1 VNQTTSNHQICLTER
16 GFNQARHAGQRL
28 VTLLRENERVLV
40 YTSPYKRARQTANEI
55 TAVLRDSGVEY
66 RTREEPRLREQD
78 FGNFQGDQQEMQRI
92 WMDRARYGHFFY
104 RIPHGESAADVYDRC
119 AGFNETLF
127 RQFNSDKFP
136 EVLVLVTHG
145 IWARVFLM
153 KWFRWSYEKFESL
166 RNLRHCQ
173 FVVMECA
180 DGAEDKMKYYLKT
193 RLLTW
198 DDQDDSDDASIEEL
212 EEASGGDVSVEDL
225 KLIRAKEKKIK
236 EQFQR
241 VINNIVA

>member
-1 VNQTTSNHQICLTER
+1 M
-16 GFNQARHAGQRL
+16 
-28 VTLLRENERVLV
+28 V
-40 YTSPYKRARQTANEI
+40 YTSPYKRARQTAEEV
-55 TAVLRDSGVEY
+55 TTVLKEHGVEC

-78 FGNFQGDQQEMQRI
+78 FGNFQGDQGEMQRI

-104 RIPHGESAADVYDRC
+104 RIPHGESAADVFDRC

-127 RQFNSDKFP
+127 RQFTSEKFP
-136 EVLVLVTHG
+136 PVLVLVSHG

-173 FVVMECA
+173 FVVMECK
-180 DGAEDKMKYYLKT
+180 DDNEEKRKYNLKT

-198 DDQDDSDDASIEEL
+198 DDHDPSDDSDIEEL
-212 EEASGGDVSVEDL
+212 QEAAGGEVSLEDL
-225 KLIRAKEKKIK
+225 KEIRAKEKKIQK
-236 EQFQR
+236 EYQR
-241 VINNIVA
+241 MKNSAVC